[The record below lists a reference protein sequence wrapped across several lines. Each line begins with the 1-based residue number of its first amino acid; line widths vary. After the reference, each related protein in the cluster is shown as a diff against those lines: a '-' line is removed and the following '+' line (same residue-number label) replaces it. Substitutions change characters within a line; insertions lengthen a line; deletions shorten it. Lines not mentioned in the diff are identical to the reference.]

1 MLAFSVTEI
10 YNDDILNLLSL
21 CLDQVN
27 IPKLLSYKIR
37 IDADKVDS
45 TKRIEDRLTRSYFN
59 KLIIKLS
66 VVSDISD
73 ESRLY

>member
-1 MLAFSVTEI
+1 MLAFSVTGI

-45 TKRIEDRLTRSYFN
+45 TKRIEDRLTRYLNYLICCSYYFRRN
-59 KLIIKLS
+59 FFCIN
-66 VVSDISD
+66 
-73 ESRLY
+73 